1 MQDGIDFKALAN
13 PAIRSLVAYDPG
25 HDIPGLRHAFVGKGG
40 LLELGSN
47 ENCYGPSPRVQ
58 IGLQAELNDIFRYP
72 DPSGKALKMAI
83 AEKYHVPYECIALG
97 NGSHELLMQ
106 FAQVFAGPD
115 DEVLLSRYCFAVYPI
130 ATHAVGAQLK
140 VVEAFDLQHGMPFG
154 HNLSALLA
162 GITAKTKL
170 IFFANPNNPT
180 GTWFSFTQL
189 SEFLAAVPTNVFVV
203 VDEAYIEYA
212 TNPEIQSALTLI
224 NTYPNVIITRTFS
237 KAYGLAGLRVGY
249 AIADACI
256 VQLLEPIRESF
267 NVNSIALHAARLA
280 LSDETHLT
288 QVCTNNA
295 TERDWM
301 HSQLTAMGLQVLP
314 SQTNFL
320 LVRFGE
326 NTAQIEKALFER
338 GVMVRPMTGYGLGQF
353 LRITLATRADNQR
366 FIITL
371 QEVLACL

>member
-25 HDIPGLRHAFVGKGG
+25 HDIPSLRQAFADKSG

-47 ENCYGPSPRVQ
+47 ENCYGPSPGIQ

-72 DPSGKALKMAI
+72 DPSGKALKLAI
-83 AEKYHVPYECIALG
+83 AEKYQVPHECIALG

-106 FAQVFAGPD
+106 FAQVFAGPN

-130 ATHAVGAQLK
+130 AAHAFGAQLK
-140 VVEAFDLQHGMPFG
+140 VVEAFDLQHNMPLG
-154 HNLSALLA
+154 HNLNALQA

-180 GTWFSFTQL
+180 GTWFTFAQL
-189 SEFLAAVPTNVFVV
+189 SGFLAAVPANVLVV

-212 TNPEIQSALTLI
+212 TNPEIQSALALI
-224 NTYPNVIITRTFS
+224 NTYPNLIVTRTFS
-237 KAYGLAGLRVGY
+237 KAYGLAGLRVGF
-249 AIADACI
+249 AIADASI

-267 NVNSIALHAARLA
+267 NVNAIALHAACLA
-280 LSDETHLT
+280 LADETHLAE
-288 QVCTNNA
+288 VCANNA
-295 TERDWM
+295 IERDWLQ
-301 HSQLTAMGLQVLP
+301 SQLTAMGLQVLP

-320 LVRFGE
+320 LVLFGE
-326 NTAQIEKALFER
+326 ATAQIEKSLFER
-338 GVMVRPMTGYGLGQF
+338 GVIVRPMAGYGLGHF
-353 LRITLATRADNQR
+353 LRITLSTRADNQR
-366 FIITL
+366 FVRIL
-371 QEVLACL
+371 QEVTACL

>member
-13 PAIRSLVAYDPG
+13 PAIRSLLAYDPG
-25 HDIPGLRHAFVGKGG
+25 HDIPSLRQAFADKSG

-47 ENCYGPSPRVQ
+47 ENCYGPSPRIQ

-72 DPSGKALKMAI
+72 DPSGKALKLAI
-83 AEKYHVPYECIALG
+83 AEKYQVPHECIALG

-106 FAQVFAGPD
+106 FAQVFADPD

-130 ATHAVGAQLK
+130 AVHAVGAQLK
-140 VVEAFDLQHGMPFG
+140 VVEAFDLQHSMPLG
-154 HNLSALLA
+154 HDLNALLA

-180 GTWFSFTQL
+180 GTWFSFAQL
-189 SEFLAAVPTNVFVV
+189 SDFLAAVPANVLVV

-212 TNPEIQSALTLI
+212 SNPEIQSALVLFKKFPNLI
-224 NTYPNVIITRTFS
+224 VTRTFS
-237 KAYGLAGLRVGY
+237 KAYGLAGLRVGF
-249 AIADACI
+249 AIADAKI

-267 NVNSIALHAARLA
+267 NVNAIALHAARLA
-280 LSDETHLT
+280 LSDDTHLA
-288 QVCTNNA
+288 QVCANNA
-295 TERDWM
+295 IERDWL

-320 LVRFGE
+320 LVHFGE
-326 NTAQIEKALFER
+326 ATVQIEKALFER
-338 GVMVRPMTGYGLGQF
+338 GVIVRPMAGYGLGHF
-353 LRITLATRADNQR
+353 LRITLSTHADNQR
-366 FIITL
+366 FISNL
-371 QEVLACL
+371 QEVMECL

>member
-25 HDIPGLRHAFVGKGG
+25 HDIPSLRQAFASKDG

-47 ENCYGPSPRVQ
+47 ENCYGPSPLIEQ
-58 IGLQAELNDIFRYP
+58 GLQAELNDIFRYP
-72 DPSGKALKMAI
+72 DPSGKALKLAI
-83 AEKYHVPYECIALG
+83 AEKYQVPSECIALG

-130 ATHAVGAQLK
+130 AAQAVGAQLN
-140 VVEAFDLQHGMPFG
+140 VADAFGLQHNMPLG
-154 HNLSALLA
+154 HDLNALLA

-180 GTWFSFTQL
+180 GTWFSFAQL
-189 SEFLAAVPTNVFVV
+189 SDFLAAVPSNVLVV

-212 TNPEIQSALTLI
+212 TNPEIQSAVALI
-224 NTYPNVIITRTFS
+224 NNYPNLIVTRTFS
-237 KAYGLAGLRVGY
+237 KAYGLAGLRTGF
-249 AIADACI
+249 AIADTNI

-267 NVNSIALHAARLA
+267 NVNAIALHAARLA
-280 LSDETHLT
+280 LSDETHLAE
-288 QVCTNNA
+288 VCANNA
-295 TERDWM
+295 IERDWLC
-301 HSQLTAMGLQVLP
+301 SQLTAMGLQVLP

-320 LVRFGE
+320 LTYFGE
-326 NTAQIEKALFER
+326 KTPEIEKALFER
-338 GVMVRPMTGYGLGQF
+338 GVIVRPMAGYGLGHF
-353 LRITLATRADNQR
+353 LRITLSTPADNQR
-366 FIITL
+366 FVSTL
-371 QEVLACL
+371 QEVMACL

>member
-1 MQDGIDFKALAN
+1 MQDSVDFKALAN

-25 HDIPGLRHAFVGKGG
+25 HDIPSLRRTFANKDG

-47 ENCYGPSPRVQ
+47 ENCYGPSPLIEQ
-58 IGLQAELNDIFRYP
+58 GLQAELNDIFRYP
-72 DPSGKALKMAI
+72 DPSGKALKLAI
-83 AEKYHVPYECIALG
+83 AEKHHVSPECVALG

-115 DEVLLSRYCFAVYPI
+115 DEVLVSRYCFAVYPI
-130 ATHAVGAQLK
+130 AAHAVGASLN
-140 VVEAFDLQHGMPFG
+140 VVEAFDLQHEMPFG
-154 HNLSALLA
+154 HNLNALLA

-180 GTWFSFTQL
+180 GTWFSFAQL
-189 SEFLAAVPTNVFVV
+189 FNFLSAVPANVLVV

-212 TNPEIQSALTLI
+212 NNPEIQTALALI
-224 NTYPNVIITRTFS
+224 KNFPNLIVTRTLS
-237 KAYGLAGLRVGY
+237 KAYGLAGLRVGF
-249 AIADACI
+249 AIADASI

-280 LSDETHLT
+280 LSDETHLAE
-288 QVCTNNA
+288 VCANNA
-295 TERDWM
+295 IERDWLC
-301 HSQLTAMGLQVLP
+301 SQLTAMGLQVLP

-320 LVRFGE
+320 LTYFGE
-326 NTAQIEKALFER
+326 KTPEIEKALFER
-338 GVMVRPMTGYGLGQF
+338 GVIVRPMAGYGLGHF
-353 LRITLATRADNQR
+353 LRITLSTRTDNQR
-366 FIITL
+366 FITTL